1 VYHSRAIEMWCL
13 AFLVIHPF
21 FVLKTGKN
29 PQWNKSQCCVNIE
42 ENCYCLLVTQ
52 NRRKDG
58 CLMGIYLNPG
68 NNKFKRAVNSDIY
81 VDKTGLIKYYC
92 RYAAVLCMCQQTK
105 AFWKV
110 YGSRY
115 AYGLLQ

>member
-1 VYHSRAIEMWCL
+1 MYHSRAIEMWCL

-81 VDKTGLIKYYC
+81 VDKTGLIKYTNSI
-92 RYAAVLCMCQQTK
+92 VDT
-105 AFWKV
+105 
-110 YGSRY
+110 
-115 AYGLLQ
+115 LQSCVCVS